1 MQQQAGA
8 YRTTEVNTADSI
20 KVVSLL
26 YDGAINF
33 IQAARLRI
41 QERDIAGKG
50 LYIGKATSIVAELS
64 ASLNMEAGE
73 IARNLR
79 RLYDFILDKL
89 FQANLKDDMS
99 ACDEAERVLQELRGA
114 WKEIEKKPLCN
125 QKTPENGGSIEV
137 RI

>member
-33 IQAARLRI
+33 IQAAKLKI
-41 QERDIAGKG
+41 GERDIAGKG

-64 ASLNMEAGE
+64 AALNMEAGE
-73 IARNLR
+73 IAGNLR
-79 RLYDFILDKL
+79 KLYDFVLDRL
-89 FQANLKDDMS
+89 FQANLKDDPD
-99 ACDEAERVLQELRGA
+99 ACDDAERVLQELRGA
-114 WKEIEKKPLCN
+114 WKEIEKRPMQN
-125 QKTPENGGSIEV
+125 QKTPESGIEV